1 MWLMGEAEGEGRWE
15 RHPSSG
21 LDGRTTP
28 CDGGR
33 GGVRRYCGKWKQAV
47 KFSLVELNVGVE
59 QTFISRINTGPECKQ
74 KTQTL
79 EPLTD
84 TG

>member
-1 MWLMGEAEGEGRWE
+1 MGKTPKLRLGWQD
-15 RHPSSG
+15 HPLRRG
-21 LDGRTTP
+21 AG
-28 CDGGR
+28 

-59 QTFISRINTGPECKQ
+59 ETFISRINTGPECKQ

>member
-1 MWLMGEAEGEGRWE
+1 MGKTPKLRLGWQD
-15 RHPSSG
+15 HP
-21 LDGRTTP
+21 LR
-28 CDGGR
+28 R
-33 GGVRRYCGKWKQAV
+33 GAGVRRYCGKWKQAV
-47 KFSLVELNVGVE
+47 KFGLVELNVGVE
-59 QTFISRINTGPECKQ
+59 ETCISRINTGPECKQ